1 MAFADRSWSFDQDVQ
16 EISRFSCM
24 LFLSVRGFFDYAGPI
39 NPLAIGVVV
48 VLPSSLP
55 ERSRHPD
62 PSVFRS
68 SIARPTDTSVYAS
81 SGTSRCR
88 LQDSRPGWS
97 RCLLSCRVGIELGRA
112 DVRPRVS
119 SPALSVAEWVPSS
132 AMATFPQAPLRSRM
146 VGFPESGSDLGNAHK
161 PSRWPQGLSAR
172 STCTLHRQ
180 RFVSWAGS
188 HYEDRST
195 PGSVSEN
202 HPGTAKC
209 PEPLCLKTVFR
220 LSERCRASPQREL
233 PLLHRSYGLMRQTF
247 CLHRPLV

>member
-1 MAFADRSWSFDQDVQ
+1 MSAVRFMAFADRSWSFDQDVQ

-48 VLPSSLP
+48 VWPSSLP

-97 RCLLSCRVGIELGRA
+97 RCLLSCRAL
-112 DVRPRVS
+112 S
-119 SPALSVAEWVPSS
+119 SPTTCRFTPAH
-132 AMATFPQAPLRSRM
+132 
-146 VGFPESGSDLGNAHK
+146 SGLPTYQDLIQ
-161 PSRWPQGLSAR
+161 S
-172 STCTLHRQ
+172 
-180 RFVSWAGS
+180 
-188 HYEDRST
+188 
-195 PGSVSEN
+195 SEN
-202 HPGTAKC
+202 SHEA
-209 PEPLCLKTVFR
+209 
-220 LSERCRASPQREL
+220 
-233 PLLHRSYGLMRQTF
+233 QTKPK
-247 CLHRPLV
+247 LRG

>member
-1 MAFADRSWSFDQDVQ
+1 MFSLVCALPSPASAEGCPSLFGWFIGTTAQSDFSCAFMSAVRFMAFADRSWSFDQDVQ

-132 AMATFPQAPLRSRM
+132 AIATFPQAPLRSRM

-161 PSRWPQGLSAR
+161 PS
-172 STCTLHRQ
+172 
-180 RFVSWAGS
+180 
-188 HYEDRST
+188 
-195 PGSVSEN
+195 
-202 HPGTAKC
+202 
-209 PEPLCLKTVFR
+209 
-220 LSERCRASPQREL
+220 
-233 PLLHRSYGLMRQTF
+233 
-247 CLHRPLV
+247 